1 MTFGKSTVQC
11 GLRLVSERRGAVG
24 LWVAL
29 MAPVLS
35 AALGLG
41 IEVSRWSAVQ
51 VDAQRN
57 ADVAAI
63 AGAVYYNRNSGAA
76 NLAQNTATYAA
87 HIAEMNGAAGTASPT
102 WTGASQTLADNAVT
116 VQITTGVQNASDTAV
131 KVTVQQ
137 AVPVVLSGLFSAI
150 HSVTVAASAWAEII
164 GNATSSGP
172 QPCMLAL
179 GGDGTGITTDTDI
192 TFVGSISINAAG
204 CSIRSDGG
212 VNITGSANITTA
224 GLYAGGS
231 ITTTGSIVVNGPKY
245 PNAGQI
251 PDPYLSDTALQAA
264 LTAANSA
271 TGPTI
276 TCTGGRCNGTGVS
289 CSGGSC
295 ACSPATTRPSAL
307 PAPPF

>member
-116 VQITTGVQNASDTAV
+116 
-131 KVTVQQ
+131 
-137 AVPVVLSGLFSAI
+137 
-150 HSVTVAASAWAEII
+150 
-164 GNATSSGP
+164 ATP
-172 QPCMLAL
+172 L
-179 GGDGTGITTDTDI
+179 I
-192 TFVGSISINAAG
+192 
-204 CSIRSDGG
+204 
-212 VNITGSANITTA
+212 
-224 GLYAGGS
+224 
-231 ITTTGSIVVNGPKY
+231 
-245 PNAGQI
+245 
-251 PDPYLSDTALQAA
+251 
-264 LTAANSA
+264 
-271 TGPTI
+271 
-276 TCTGGRCNGTGVS
+276 
-289 CSGGSC
+289 
-295 ACSPATTRPSAL
+295 
-307 PAPPF
+307 